1 MMRQETPGGTP
12 TCTDPRRYGFRR
24 ALETVKAAV
33 PLIDEAD
40 LLCGPAG
47 ARTGL
52 RRAGERWVGLCPLP
66 DHDEKTPSFTVFPDD
81 HWWCFGCNR
90 GGDVLD
96 LHQLAH
102 GYAEKWE
109 ALISLA
115 QERGVELPV
124 RSERWRGSWDRKN
137 EYKDAAYRVLGG
149 VLKRRLYRTL
159 ILPFVD
165 LIEDPDDRAR
175 ELERTWEEW
184 GDATYW
190 ASWARRLVEDFEG
203 HAPIIARQKLEAD
216 AELEERKREAAN
228 GQA

>member
-1 MMRQETPGGTP
+1 MMHQERPGATP
-12 TCTDPRRYGFRR
+12 TGTDPQRYGFRK

-33 PLIDEAD
+33 PIIDEAD

-52 RRAGERWVGLCPLP
+52 RRVGDRWVGSCPLP
-66 DHDEKTPSFTVFPDD
+66 GHEDKTPSFTVYPDD
-81 HWWCFGCNR
+81 EHFHCYGC
-90 GGDVLD
+90 GAHGDVLD

-109 ALISLA
+109 AMVSLA
-115 QERGVELPV
+115 EARGVELPG
-124 RSERWRGSWDRKN
+124 RSERWHRSWDRKN
-137 EYKDAAYRVLGG
+137 EYREAAYRVLGG
-149 VLKRRLYRTL
+149 VLKRRLYRSL

-165 LIEDPDDRAR
+165 LIEDPADREK
-175 ELERTWEEW
+175 ELQRTWDEW
-184 GDATYW
+184 GDAAYW

-216 AELEERKREAAN
+216 ALLEERKAAD
-228 GQA
+228 GKA